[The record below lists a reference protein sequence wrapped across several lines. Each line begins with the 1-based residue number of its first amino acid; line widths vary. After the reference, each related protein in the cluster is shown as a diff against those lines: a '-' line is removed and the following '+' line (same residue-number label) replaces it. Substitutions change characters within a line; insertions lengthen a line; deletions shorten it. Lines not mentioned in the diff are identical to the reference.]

1 MIRNHLS
8 RLLGEKHWSQ
18 ARLSRETGIR
28 PNTIGHICNDYA
40 EGITYEQ
47 MDRICEALDCDLN
60 DLLEYEPNRVRRT
73 GKNLIVEDHGN
84 RKRKSGQKTVI
95 KANLI
100 MP

>member
-40 EGITYEQ
+40 EGMSYEQ
-47 MDRICEALDCDLN
+47 MDRICEALNCDLS
-60 DLLEYEPNRVRRT
+60 DLLEYEPNKMRRT
-73 GKNLIVEDHGN
+73 GKDLIVEEHGN
-84 RKRKSGQKTVI
+84 RKRK
-95 KANLI
+95 
-100 MP
+100 

>member
-40 EGITYEQ
+40 EGITYE
-47 MDRICEALDCDLN
+47 
-60 DLLEYEPNRVRRT
+60 PNRVRRT

-84 RKRKSGQKTVI
+84 RKRK
-95 KANLI
+95 
-100 MP
+100 